1 MFHDGNAE
9 PTFSYI
15 ASPVRWLLDESGV
28 GDGNG
33 DQSRRQHGGQSGHC
47 IYRGVP
53 RIGRPGR
60 EIPTHPIGWLFVLGE
75 NPHLTSP

>member
-9 PTFSYI
+9 PTFWYI
-15 ASPVRWLLDESGV
+15 ASPVHWLLDESGV

-53 RIGRPGR
+53 RIGRPERSFRRTRSG
-60 EIPTHPIGWLFVLGE
+60 GCLSSGE
-75 NPHLTSP
+75 TLT